1 MKDLKIEEKAQVLPG
16 DVLAEGDYLPG
27 RGCFKENDKVKS
39 KVLGVVRTK
48 NNLIRVVPMSGK
60 YIPPEK
66 AEKKGEKVIG
76 RISGV
81 GARNWWV
88 DINSPYEGYL
98 SLSEASDEFIDLEET
113 DLQDIFEIGDLI
125 YTEVKS
131 VTKQKDVQLSME
143 GRICKKLEGGRIVR
157 ISPSKVP
164 RLIGKGGSM
173 VEMIKNAT
181 DTKIII
187 GQNGIVWI
195 SGDKMKLAKKA
206 VKMVD
211 KKSHEEGLTE
221 KIEEMLNK
229 EGGKVD

>member
-1 MKDLKIEEKAQVLPG
+1 MKDLKIDEKAEVLPG
-16 DVLAEGDYLPG
+16 DVLAEGDFLPG
-27 RGCFKENDKVKS
+27 RGCFKKNDKVKS
-39 KVLGVVRTK
+39 KVLGVARVK
-48 NNLIRVVPMSGK
+48 DNIIRVVPMSGK
-60 YIPPEK
+60 YIPPEN
-66 AEKKGEKVIG
+66 AERKKEKLIG

-125 YTEVKS
+125 YTEVKR

-143 GRICKKLEGGRIVR
+143 DRMCKKLEGGIITR

-173 VEMIKNAT
+173 VEMIKDAT

-195 SGDKMKLAKKA
+195 SGDNMKLAEKA

-211 KKSHEEGLTE
+211 ERGHEGDLTK
-221 KIEEMLNK
+221 KIEKMLGS
-229 EGGKVD
+229 EG